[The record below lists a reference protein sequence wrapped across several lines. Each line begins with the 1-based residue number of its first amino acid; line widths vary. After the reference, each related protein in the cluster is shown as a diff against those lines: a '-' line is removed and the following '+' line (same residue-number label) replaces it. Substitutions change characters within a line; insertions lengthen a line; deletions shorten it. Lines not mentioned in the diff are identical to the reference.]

1 MKQLKQIL
9 IVEFKH
15 TKVVNQELQS
25 EDETDRQYNVQ
36 TTNNTKRKTI
46 TNNTK
51 RKTITNK
58 NYTTNQR

>member
-1 MKQLKQIL
+1 VKHLKQIL

-25 EDETDRQYNVQ
+25 EEETNRQYNVQ
-36 TTNNTKRKTI
+36 TTNNKKNKTM
-46 TNNTK
+46 
-51 RKTITNK
+51 TNK